1 MVEGE
6 LDEREKVRPAIRG
19 ERDMARREDS
29 DNMVFGGADAALRG
43 KGTMIVGGNILIGK
57 ERRFKKG
64 SQIIGG
70 FVVKKEVGEGVE
82 ESFEER
88 DNGGKS
94 SDIGGGGAGFEGGK
108 VDVPPVDNHQDV
120 LVTLCRADGE
130 ATC

>member
-19 ERDMARREDS
+19 ERDMVRREDS
-29 DNMVFGGADAALRG
+29 DNMVFEGADAALRG

-88 DNGGKS
+88 DNGGKG
-94 SDIGGGGAGFEGGK
+94 SDIGGGGAGMI
-108 VDVPPVDNHQDV
+108 
-120 LVTLCRADGE
+120 
-130 ATC
+130 